1 MKMLTRRNI
10 ATVLVLTLGFSLVW
24 FAFSQPLSKIDTPI
38 DLEAYQ
44 EVMAREVVDLY
55 ELEELIRDERSF
67 YEIITPPAEDL
78 VLRQPL
84 SAVVP
89 FSWNDFPQDVTAL
102 LADRYE
108 YAYSVPVYTLRVV
121 EDRVTRQLTFYDKD
135 NEALFALDKPE
146 GYDPFA
152 LLKTR
157 YPGLYSGR
165 YALSE
170 VEAMEAAYDP
180 ARMEMLVTLVP
191 TDYVEPYLYVQE
203 RVAAYQRSLMPEGI
217 AMMRGMG
224 ADSNLVITAAS
235 WTSNGLLLEMGYPD
249 TFTNRLDIYRA
260 TDLLERDWQ
269 RVLRRGRSRS
279 GQRWRRTKRC
289 F

>member
-24 FAFSQPLSKIDTPI
+24 LAFSQSSSKTDSPI
-38 DLEAYQ
+38 DVETYQ
-44 EVMAREVVDLY
+44 ALMAREVADLY

-121 EDRVTRQLTFYDKD
+121 ENRVTRQLTFYDKD

-165 YALSE
+165 YAPTE
-170 VEAMEAAYDP
+170 V
-180 ARMEMLVTLVP
+180 
-191 TDYVEPYLYVQE
+191 
-203 RVAAYQRSLMPEGI
+203 
-217 AMMRGMG
+217 
-224 ADSNLVITAAS
+224 
-235 WTSNGLLLEMGYPD
+235 
-249 TFTNRLDIYRA
+249 
-260 TDLLERDWQ
+260 
-269 RVLRRGRSRS
+269 
-279 GQRWRRTKRC
+279 
-289 F
+289 